1 MAPEGQKV
9 GPDKKLNIIMVRT
22 TFRSYDVKKIPV
34 VVMRNSF
41 QNQNLENIS
50 YSDFFKKYDIEKNIY
65 RCIKSISKSEFI
77 RYLNFEYF

>member
-9 GPDKKLNIIMVRT
+9 GPDKKLNIVMVRT
-22 TFRSYDVKKIPV
+22 TFRNYDVKKIPI

-50 YSDFFKKYDIEKNIY
+50 YSDFFKKCDIEKI
-65 RCIKSISKSEFI
+65 FTVV
-77 RYLNFEYF
+77 